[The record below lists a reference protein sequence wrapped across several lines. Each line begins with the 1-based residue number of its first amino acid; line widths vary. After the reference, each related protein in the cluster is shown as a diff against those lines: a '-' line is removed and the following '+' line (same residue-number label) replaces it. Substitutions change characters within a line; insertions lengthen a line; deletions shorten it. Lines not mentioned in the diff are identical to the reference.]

1 MNPRV
6 LPVQERV
13 TRDVGSVLRYAVGGL
28 VAAAAL
34 AGSFVLVQRPAV
46 VERVR
51 LENRTAFDLVVD
63 LVDADQ
69 RSVIP
74 LGFIQPDRTDTI
86 EDVFDVGERWVFIV
100 EREGVEI
107 TRIHVNR
114 AQLVASGWVVVVPK
128 SVEDQLVDVGQIPC
142 PSC

>member
-1 MNPRV
+1 MSPRV
-6 LPVQERV
+6 LAPQQRV
-13 TRDVGSVLRYAVGGL
+13 TRDVRTALRYAVGGL

-51 LENRTAFDLVVD
+51 IENHTAFDLIVD

-74 LGFIQPDRTDTI
+74 LGYIQPNGTDTV
-86 EDVFDVGERWVFIV
+86 EDVFDVGEHWVFVV

-107 TRIHVNR
+107 TRIHMTR
-114 AQLVASGWVVVVPK
+114 AQLVANRWVAIIRK
-128 SVEDQLVDVGQIPC
+128 SVEDRLVELGQTPC
-142 PSC
+142 SGC